1 MYRMNSDYLVAL
13 KKSFKGDFDND
24 DKTLDIY
31 SRDASFFLVRPLGVF
46 SPRDTEDIKTLV
58 KNVLECKAQ
67 GGNFSLTARSGGTDM
82 TGGPLTESF
91 VVDVQKYMNK
101 IKELGENYA
110 IVEPGIFYRDFEK
123 ETLKKNLL
131 LPSYPAS
138 REICTV
144 GGMVANNSGGEKTLR
159 YGKTEDYLLEV
170 KMVCSDGEEH
180 MFGPLSLEQLEGKSH
195 LDNFEGEIY
204 RKLPPLILNNNELLN
219 AGKPKVSKNSSGYF
233 LWNVWDEEKK
243 IFNLAKLIV
252 GSQGTLGL
260 ITEVKLRLIKP
271 ENHSRMLVIFLNDLK
286 ILPEVV
292 RRVLIKKPESFES
305 YDKHTFSV
313 AMKFIPELIKHMS
326 GNLLT
331 LGIKFLPE
339 LWMAFRGGLPEMV
352 LMAEFTANS
361 GEETYRLAEEARANL
376 EDLKIETKTTKSAWE
391 ASKYWAMRRESFNLL
406 RRHTKGFRTAP
417 FIDDIIVLPEKL
429 GEFLPKLYQ
438 ILEKHKLVYT
448 IAGHVGD
455 GNFHII
461 PLMKISD
468 PSVKNV
474 ISSLLAEVSALV
486 FSYGGSMSA
495 EHNDGL
501 IRTPML
507 KEMFGEKIY
516 NLFAEVKNIFDPN
529 AIFNPQKK
537 IGGTMDYMM
546 SHLDNK

>member
-1 MYRMNSDYLVAL
+1 MNSDYLVAL

-67 GGNFSLTARSGGTDM
+67 GGNLSLTARSGGTDM

-204 RKLPPLILNNNELLN
+204 RKLPSLILNNNELLN

-339 LWMAFRGGLPEMV
+339 LWMVLRGGLPEMV

-361 GEETYRLAEEARANL
+361 GEEAYRLAEEARANL

-438 ILEKHKLVYT
+438 ILEKYKLVYT

-501 IRTPML
+501 VRTPML

>member
-1 MYRMNSDYLVAL
+1 MNSDYLVAL

-339 LWMAFRGGLPEMV
+339 LWMVLRGGLPEMV

>member
-1 MYRMNSDYLVAL
+1 MNSDYLVAL

-204 RKLPPLILNNNELLN
+204 RKLPPLILNNNELLK

-260 ITEVKLRLIKP
+260 ITEAKLRLIKP

-292 RRVLIKKPESFES
+292 RRVLIKKPESFEF

-361 GEETYRLAEEARANL
+361 GEEAYGLAEEARANL

-438 ILEKHKLVYT
+438 ILEKYKLVYT

>member
-1 MYRMNSDYLVAL
+1 MNSDYLVAL

-159 YGKTEDYLLEV
+159 YGKTEDYLLGV

-204 RKLPPLILNNNELLN
+204 RKLPPLILNNNELLK

-260 ITEVKLRLIKP
+260 ITEAKLRLIKP

-361 GEETYRLAEEARANL
+361 GEEAYRLAEEARANL

-438 ILEKHKLVYT
+438 ILEKYKLVYT